1 MTRWLTSSLK
11 GPRRWKLQT
20 RKGQSIEDESMEII
34 EREIGSHP
42 YSDMEWPIVRR
53 IIHATADFDFAG
65 KNKIVFHDD
74 AITSGI
80 NALKNGCSIITDVN
94 GVIGGLNK
102 QNPKDF
108 GNNIICNISDP
119 GLAEKAKQEDK
130 TRAQMSMRIAA
141 SDMNGG
147 VVVIG
152 NAPTALLE
160 VIKMIQEKVTKPAL
174 IIGIPVGFVS
184 AVESKEELQKI
195 DAPFITNIG
204 RKGGSSCAASIV
216 NALFKLLREN

>member
-1 MTRWLTSSLK
+1 
-11 GPRRWKLQT
+11 
-20 RKGQSIEDESMEII
+20 
-34 EREIGSHP
+34 
-42 YSDMEWPIVRR
+42 
-53 IIHATADFDFAG
+53 
-65 KNKIVFHDD
+65 
-74 AITSGI
+74 
-80 NALKNGCSIITDVN
+80 
-94 GVIGGLNK
+94 
-102 QNPKDF
+102 
-108 GNNIICNISDP
+108 
-119 GLAEKAKQEDK
+119 
-130 TRAQMSMRIAA
+130 MSMRIVA

-216 NALFKLLREN
+216 NALFKLLKEN